1 MPKTPKQPVSIDG
14 IEFDAL
20 IEQSTEYSAEVPEY
34 PTEKGFNVSD
44 TIIISPETISM
55 TLYVTDT
62 PVTWKKRFGATNF
75 QRVDDVE
82 KRLEQL
88 FMSRKL
94 VTVVTSDA
102 VYEDMALLSYSI
114 SKSADV
120 GYAREIPITLKKI
133 IRTESKT
140 VTISSGY
147 GKSGATG
154 ASAGTANTSSS
165 SSSGSSNTKNSNS
178 ESGSILYNV
187 SKNVGL
193 I

>member
-20 IEQSTEYSAEVPEY
+20 IEQSTEHSAEVPEY
-34 PTEKGFNVSD
+34 PTEEGFNVSD
-44 TIIISPETISM
+44 TIIISPDNISM
-55 TLYVTDT
+55 TLYVTET

-75 QRVDDVE
+75 QRVDE
-82 KRLEQL
+82 IERRLEHL
-88 FMSRKL
+88 FMSKKL
-94 VTVVTSDA
+94 ITVVTSDA

-140 VTISSGY
+140 VTIPASY

-154 ASAGTANTSSS
+154 ASAGTANTKSSSSSSS
-165 SSSGSSNTKNSNS
+165 SSSGSSS
-178 ESGSILYNV
+178 EGGSILYNV
-187 SKNVGL
+187 SKNIGL
-193 I
+193 V

>member
-1 MPKTPKQPVSIDG
+1 MKKPKQPVSIDG

-20 IEQSTEYSAEVPEY
+20 IEQSTEYSADAPEY

-44 TIIISPETISM
+44 TIIISPESISM

-75 QRVDDVE
+75 QRVDEVV
-82 KRLEQL
+82 KRLENL
-88 FMSRKL
+88 FLSRKL
-94 VTVVTSDA
+94 FTVVTSDA

-120 GYAREIPITLKKI
+120 GYAREIPVTLKRI
-133 IRTESKT
+133 ITTESKT
-140 VTISSGY
+140 VTIPSSY

-154 ASAGTANTSSS
+154 ASAGTTNTTSSS
-165 SSSGSSNTKNSNS
+165 ASNTDSDSGSGS
-178 ESGSILYNV
+178 EGGSILYNV
-187 SKNVGL
+187 SKNIGL

>member
-1 MPKTPKQPVSIDG
+1 MSKTPKQPVSIDG

-34 PTEKGFNVSD
+34 PTEEGFNVSD
-44 TIIISPETISM
+44 TIIISPENISM
-55 TLYVTDT
+55 TLYVTET

-75 QRVDDVE
+75 QRVDE
-82 KRLEQL
+82 IERRLEHL
-88 FMSRKL
+88 FMSKKL
-94 VTVVTSDA
+94 ITVVTSDA

-140 VTISSGY
+140 VTIPASY

-154 ASAGTANTSSS
+154 VSAGTANTKSSSSSSS
-165 SSSGSSNTKNSNS
+165 SSSGSSF
-178 ESGSILYNV
+178 EGGSILYNV
-187 SKNVGL
+187 SKNIGL
-193 I
+193 V